1 MKKFILYDE
10 SYYYSSQGEADARNA
25 LVNDYDIDHPT
36 DSQVFNEAM
45 LQKEE
50 CLEREIKDLKH
61 FFDFSESSPN
71 KNCGNTILVK
81 GYSSRW
87 NSRTAGI
94 NIYSD
99 IESALD
105 TESSRYCG
113 SNIYAD
119 CEFEKIWEEDGTLFI
134 LGSHHDGEVLAEI
147 RQLSKK
153 GEDLLQEAL
162 NFEGDVDLYG
172 LELKAMNTF
181 YREGDEC
188 KFVYDLWNNPNL
200 CPKLNYIAQLR
211 QSV

>member
-1 MKKFILYDE
+1 MKKFIIYDE
-10 SYYYSSQGEADARNA
+10 SYYNSSQGEVDARDV
-25 LVNDYDIDHPT
+25 LMNDYDIDHPT
-36 DSQVFNEAM
+36 DSQVFDEAM

-50 CLEREIKDLKH
+50 CLEREIEDLKR
-61 FFDFSESSPN
+61 FFDFSESSRN

-99 IESALD
+99 IEAALD
-105 TESSRYCG
+105 TESSRYG
-113 SNIYAD
+113 RNNIYAD
-119 CEFEKIWEEDGTLFI
+119 CEFEKIWEEDGALFI
-134 LGSHHDGEVLAEI
+134 LGSHHDGEVLTEF

-153 GEDLLQEAL
+153 GEVLFLESL
-162 NFEGDVDLYG
+162 NSEGDVDLYG
-172 LELKAMNTF
+172 LELKTMNTS
-181 YREGDEC
+181 YREGDESR
-188 KFVYDLWNNPNL
+188 FIHDLWNNPDL